1 MVNDSH
7 AAKYIHGMDV
17 ETHMKQFYA
26 GLCSG
31 TVTDFSSRKWAIK
44 AGGALTRLVPD
55 RAAHPQQY
63 PSELFHDDIFIMI
76 YGMPTA
82 QAGAMVEE
90 RAINTEGCN
99 QVNKRQ
105 AVSDYEHLGADRELL
120 GSALYVKV
128 VRACVVDSKVEFQAA
143 WNAHKL
149 ANPELYK
156 CTLKQNGMDK
166 YSCGTDAY
174 SLQTDAFSCGMD
186 AFSRG
191 MD

>member
-1 MVNDSH
+1 
-7 AAKYIHGMDV
+7 
-17 ETHMKQFYA
+17 MKQFYA

-31 TVTDFSSRKWAIK
+31 TVTGFSSRKWAIK
-44 AGGALTRLVPD
+44 AGGALTRLVPV

-63 PSELFHDDIFIMI
+63 PSELFHDDIFLLI

-128 VRACVVDSKVEFQAA
+128 VRACVADSKPEFQAA
-143 WNAHKL
+143 WNRANSSPESWPL
-149 ANPELYK
+149 AL
-156 CTLKQNGMDK
+156 
-166 YSCGTDAY
+166 
-174 SLQTDAFSCGMD
+174 SLCMFVHSAVVCSFGCLDPRFRRVGVLQPRLTVLQQIEQLV
-186 AFSRG
+186 
-191 MD
+191 